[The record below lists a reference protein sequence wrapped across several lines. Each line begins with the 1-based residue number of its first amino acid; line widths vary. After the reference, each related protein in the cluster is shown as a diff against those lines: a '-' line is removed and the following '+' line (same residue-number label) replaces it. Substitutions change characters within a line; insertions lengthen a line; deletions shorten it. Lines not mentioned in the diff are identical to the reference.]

1 MMNLLQMKILKI
13 NLTYDYFIFK
23 TFEKKFSK
31 YHRKLQEK
39 IFQSI
44 QNLPDGDV
52 KKLTGNDIPPIYR
65 IRVSKYRILFHMDE
79 EEIKILKVDSRGDI
93 YK

>member
-1 MMNLLQMKILKI
+1 MII
-13 NLTYDYFIFK
+13 SYSK

-31 YHRKLQEK
+31 YDRKLQEK
-39 IFQSI
+39 IFQAI

-65 IRVSKYRILFHMDE
+65 IRVSKYRILFHMNE
-79 EEIKILKVDSRGDI
+79 KEIQILKVDSRGDI

>member
-1 MMNLLQMKILKI
+1 MKIS
-13 NLTYDYFIFK
+13 YSK

-31 YHRKLQEK
+31 YDRKLQEK
-39 IFQSI
+39 IFNTI

-52 KKLTGNDIPPIYR
+52 KRLMGNNIPPIYR
-65 IRVSKYRILFHMDE
+65 LRISKYRILFYMNE
-79 EEIKILKVDSRGDI
+79 SEIQILKIDSRGDI

>member
-1 MMNLLQMKILKI
+1 MKIS
-13 NLTYDYFIFK
+13 YSK

-31 YHRKLQEK
+31 YDRKLQEK
-39 IFQSI
+39 LFSAI

-52 KKLTGNDIPPIYR
+52 KRLTGNDIPPIYR
-65 IRVSKYRILFHMDE
+65 IRISKYQILFHMNE
-79 EEIKILKVDSRGDI
+79 EEIQILKVDSRGDI

>member
-1 MMNLLQMKILKI
+1 MKIS
-13 NLTYDYFIFK
+13 YSK

-31 YHRKLQEK
+31 YDRKLQEK
-39 IFQSI
+39 IFNAI

-52 KKLTGNDIPPIYR
+52 KRLSGNDIPPIYR
-65 IRVSKYRILFHMDE
+65 IRISKYRILFYMNE
-79 EEIKILKVDSRGDI
+79 EEIQILKVDSRGDI

>member
-1 MMNLLQMKILKI
+1 MKIS
-13 NLTYDYFIFK
+13 YSK

-31 YHRKLQEK
+31 YDRKLQEK
-39 IFQSI
+39 IFNAI

-52 KKLTGNDIPPIYR
+52 KRLTGNDIPPIYR
-65 IRVSKYRILFHMDE
+65 IRISKYRILFSMNE
-79 EEIKILKVDSRGDI
+79 EEIQILKVDSRGDI

>member
-1 MMNLLQMKILKI
+1 MKIS
-13 NLTYDYFIFK
+13 YSK

-31 YHRKLQEK
+31 YDRKLQIK
-39 IFQSI
+39 IFSAI
-44 QNLPDGDV
+44 QNLPDGNI

-65 IRVSKYRILFHMDE
+65 IRVSKYRILFHMSE
-79 EEIKILKVDSRGDI
+79 EEIQILKVDSRGNI

>member
-1 MMNLLQMKILKI
+1 MKIS
-13 NLTYDYFIFK
+13 YSK

-31 YHRKLQEK
+31 YDRKLQEK
-39 IFQSI
+39 IFNTI

-52 KKLTGNDIPPIYR
+52 KRLIGNNVPPIYR
-65 IRVSKYRILFHMDE
+65 LRISKYRILFYMNE
-79 EEIKILKVDSRGDI
+79 SEIQILKIDSRGDV

>member
-1 MMNLLQMKILKI
+1 MKIS
-13 NLTYDYFIFK
+13 YSK

-31 YHRKLQEK
+31 YDRKLQEK
-39 IFQSI
+39 IFAAI

-52 KKLTGNDIPPIYR
+52 KRLTGNDIPPIYR
-65 IRVSKYRILFHMDE
+65 IRVSKYRILFHMINDE
-79 EEIKILKVDSRGDI
+79 IQVLKVDSRGDI

>member
-1 MMNLLQMKILKI
+1 MKSRKYEDKI
-13 NLTYDYFIFK
+13 SYSK

-31 YHRKLQEK
+31 YDNKLQKK
-39 IFQSI
+39 IFNAI

-52 KKLTGNDIPPIYR
+52 KRLTGNDIPSIYR
-65 IRVSKYRILFHMDE
+65 IRISKYRILFHMNE
-79 EEIKILKVDSRGDI
+79 KEIQILKVDSRGDI

>member
-1 MMNLLQMKILKI
+1 MKIS
-13 NLTYDYFIFK
+13 YSK

-31 YHRKLQEK
+31 YDRKLQEK
-39 IFQSI
+39 IFYAI

-52 KKLTGNDIPPIYR
+52 KRLTGNDIPPIYR
-65 IRVSKYRILFHMDE
+65 IRISKYRVLFYMDE
-79 EEIKILKVDSRGDI
+79 NEIQILKIDSRGDV